1 MASAKSNPYGETP
14 DELAES
20 IEQTRQRLSGT
31 IDELVDMVKPAN
43 IVKRRVDRIKAHFVD
58 PQTGPRYENIVP
70 AATKTAGVIV
80 GIIVLR
86 RLLR

>member
-1 MASAKSNPYGETP
+1 MASANSDPNLGTP

-43 IVKRRVDRIKAHFVD
+43 IVKRRVDRVKAHFVD

-70 AATKTAGVIV
+70 AVTKTAGVIV
-80 GIIVLR
+80 GIVVLR